1 MTLPFKQASPHHY
14 MLGRYVTVTAI
25 TIIGPDF
32 RKDFSGK
39 PNNLALDLKNSHKPG
54 GEEIESGGIE

>member
-1 MTLPFKQASPHHY
+1 
-14 MLGRYVTVTAI
+14 MLGCYVTVTAI

-39 PNNLALDLKNSHKPG
+39 LNNLALDLKNSHKPG